1 VSMSPLIDRAFPFHI
16 TVDRSMVV
24 VAVGPRLRSIL
35 KADPIGCALEE
46 IVATDHPQGE
56 LHFEALSKTASASQV
71 LQVLDSPGLRLCGE
85 FLLDTDG
92 PDALLRFIGSPWITD
107 LGELKKLG
115 LGLRDFPSHG
125 GLGDLLVLLQTRNNS
140 IDEIR
145 KLAAKLRATSEELA
159 ERNQALEEELEARHR
174 LEAQL
179 QQAQKMEAIG
189 RLAGGVAHDFNNIL
203 LAITAYT
210 SLALNQSESAGI
222 RDHLERVMEAADRAA
237 GITSRLLSFARRKR
251 LEETS
256 VQLEAAIEESA
267 SMLRPLIG
275 EQLNLVVS
283 CKSDAG
289 AIFVDP
295 VALQQVIVNLVV
307 NARDAIVGGGTI
319 ELWGER
325 QKSSEAVVLYSG
337 ERAPGEWGV
346 ISVRD
351 SGAGIDEETLERIF
365 EPFFTTKA
373 MGQGTGLGLAT
384 VWWIMTHSNGL
395 IDIKSVPGTG
405 TTISVHFPAS
415 HEVAIESKQEEKN
428 SLPSWRILVVED
440 DPMVRAPLLALLAE
454 EGCDVEAAQSGAE
467 AMNFLE
473 SNKKKFDCLLCDII
487 LPDANGR
494 DIALAFKAKY
504 PELRTVLMSGYDPE
518 SLNVPA
524 DGLAV
529 ISKPFSIDDLR
540 IALENAG

>member
-1 VSMSPLIDRAFPFHI
+1 
-16 TVDRSMVV
+16 
-24 VAVGPRLRSIL
+24 
-35 KADPIGCALEE
+35 
-46 IVATDHPQGE
+46 
-56 LHFEALSKTASASQV
+56 
-71 LQVLDSPGLRLCGE
+71 
-85 FLLDTDG
+85 
-92 PDALLRFIGSPWITD
+92 
-107 LGELKKLG
+107 
-115 LGLRDFPSHG
+115 
-125 GLGDLLVLLQTRNNS
+125 
-140 IDEIR
+140 
-145 KLAAKLRATSEELA
+145 
-159 ERNQALEEELEARHR
+159 
-174 LEAQL
+174 
-179 QQAQKMEAIG
+179 MEAIG

-203 LAITAYT
+203 LAITGYT

-222 RDHLERVMEAADRAA
+222 REHLERVMEAADRAA

-256 VQLEAAIEESA
+256 VQLEAAIKESA

-275 EQLNLVVS
+275 ERLNLAVS

-289 AIFVDP
+289 AILVDP

-307 NARDAIVGGGTI
+307 NARDAITDAGKI
-319 ELWGER
+319 ELWAER

-351 SGAGIDEETLERIF
+351 SGTGIDEETLERIF
-365 EPFFTTKA
+365 EPFFTTKP

-384 VWWIMTHSNGL
+384 VWWIMNHSNGL
-395 IDIKSVPGTG
+395 IDIQSAPGAG

-415 HEVAIESKQEEKN
+415 YEAATGPKEEDKN

-454 EGCDVEAAQSGAE
+454 EGCEVEAAESGAE
-467 AMNFLE
+467 AMDFLE
-473 SNKKKFDCLLCDII
+473 SNKTKFDCLLCDII

-504 PELRTVLMSGYDPE
+504 PELRTVLMSGYDPD
-518 SLNVPA
+518 SLDVSD
-524 DGLAV
+524 DGLTV
-529 ISKPFSIDDLR
+529 ISKPFTMEDLR
-540 IALENAG
+540 IALEGAG